1 MIFRVVMN
9 MVVYVMNTFVYVM
22 NIIVCTHHILFS
34 CCPIPAYYFTDFGGN
49 LWISASIL
57 RFISIH
63 SC

>member
-1 MIFRVVMN
+1 MIFMVVMN

-22 NIIVCTHHILFS
+22 NIIVCTHHIPFS
-34 CCPIPAYYFTDFGGN
+34 CCPIPAYLLTFGGN

-57 RFISIH
+57 TFISIH